1 MSWPFFVSGFALMRL
16 NINKEISHEDRTPTP
31 NAKHHA

>member
-16 NINKEISHEDRTPTP
+16 NINKEISHEDRTPTL
-31 NAKHHA
+31 NAKHDA